1 MDRTDQG
8 VTPRTTP
15 RTTRWAVLAGVLA
28 MTAVGGST
36 AVSGQLAHAPLA
48 APQALRYALA
58 CALLL
63 VAARAGRQPVRRPRG
78 AEWAWLAG
86 VAGSG
91 LLLFNVALVRGA
103 EHAEPAVFGV
113 AVASV
118 PLVLVLAGRRR
129 PAPRALAAALLVG
142 AGAVLL
148 HGAGRSDAEGLGW
161 ALLVLAGEVGFTLLA
176 VPVLARHGA
185 FGVSVHTTWMAA
197 AGFAAAALLGP
208 GPAAVRL
215 RPADLLAVAY
225 LAVAVTAVAFVL
237 WYSCV
242 RRLGAGRAGLLTG
255 VAPPAAAVGGVLL
268 GAPAPGAAGW
278 AGLALVVAG
287 LVVGLTPSAG
297 APGARSGRGPSA
309 ARRWRDRASAARS
322 PAGSAR

>member
-1 MDRTDQG
+1 
-8 VTPRTTP
+8 
-15 RTTRWAVLAGVLA
+15 

-36 AVSGQLAHAPLA
+36 AVSGRLAHAPLA

-63 VAARAGRQPVRRPRG
+63 LAARAARQPVRRPRG

-86 VAGSG
+86 VAASG
-91 LLLFNVALVRGA
+91 LLLFNAALVRGA

-118 PLVLVLAGRRR
+118 PLVLVLAARRR

-142 AGAVLL
+142 GGAVLL

-176 VPVLARHGA
+176 VPVLVRHGA

-197 AGFAAAALLGP
+197 AGFGAAALLGP

-215 RPADLLAVAY
+215 TPADLLAVAY

-255 VAPPAAAVGGVLL
+255 VAPLAAAAGGVLL
-268 GAPAPGAAGW
+268 GAPAPGAAAW
-278 AGLALVVAG
+278 AALAVVVAG